1 MIHYIIQV
9 IAFQLFFLLIYDVFL
24 KKETFFNWNRAY
36 LLITAVLSILLPFVK
51 VAGFK
56 EAIPNDFVVS
66 LPHILSQTTNTI
78 FLEEVVISG
87 SNTSH
92 PFLWYFSLVLVIGS
106 VLAVAFFSMRLF
118 KIVTLIYQNPKQREG
133 AICFVRML
141 KSTLAFSF
149 FNYVFLG
156 ENIKETD
163 RQQIVKHELV
173 HVKQKHTWD
182 LLFFEMLRIVF
193 WFNPFVYMYQNRMAD
208 LHEFIADSQ
217 AVKYNKKQYY
227 ENLLSQIFD
236 TNQVSFINPFF
247 KQSLIKKRII
257 MLQKTK
263 SKQVQLIKYALLIPM
278 VLGMLVYSS
287 CSNETSNA
295 TEQNT
300 DVSNYGYTLELG
312 KNGLVEVPTDKHEA
326 YETFLK
332 NNPAYVSWAQ
342 INKENTEITYSVHSK
357 DEQVPLGLT
366 KVGVES
372 PDGKSYVMYI
382 SLPSSEATVSLL
394 TEKLNVIIEQIVLQ
408 DGLNAEGKVGIELL
422 LQMNGLSSNS
432 VNQDLISDVQ
442 DYSNASNKNVMH
454 QHISDLFQI
463 IQEQGNLSEEE
474 EIAMKDFFVFLSQE
488 DLDVSI
494 ANNMD
499 VPFAS
504 VDQVPV
510 FPGCETGIS
519 NEENK
524 LCMSKKL
531 NAFVATNF
539 NTELANSL
547 NLSGVVQIRTF
558 FKINELGKIVD
569 IKARAPRPELEVEVK
584 RVLNLIPDLI
594 PGEHQGKKVTVP
606 YYLPIKFKINE

>member
-36 LLITAVLSILLPFVK
+36 LLLTAVLSILLPFVK
-51 VAGFK
+51 VVGFK
-56 EAIPNDFVVS
+56 EAVPNDFVVS
-66 LPHILSQTTNTI
+66 LPYILSQTTNTI

-92 PFLWYFSLVLVIGS
+92 SFLWYFSLVLVIGS
-106 VLAVAFFSMRLF
+106 ALAVSFFSMRLF
-118 KIVTLIYQNPKQREG
+118 KIVKLIYQNPKQREG

-156 ENIKETD
+156 ENIKDTD

-217 AVKYNKKQYY
+217 AVKHNKKQYY
-227 ENLLSQIFD
+227 ENLLAQIFD

-287 CSNETSNA
+287 CSDETSNA

-300 DVSNYGYTLELG
+300 DVSKYGYTLELG
-312 KNGLVEVPTDKHEA
+312 KNGLVDVPADKHEA

-342 INKENTEITYSVHSK
+342 INKQNTEITYSVHSK

-382 SLPSSEATVSLL
+382 SLPSSKATVSLL
-394 TEKLNVIIEQIVLQ
+394 KEKLNVIIEQIVLQ
-408 DGLNAEGKVGIELL
+408 DGLNAEGKEGIELL
-422 LQMNGLSSNS
+422 LQMNGLSSKS

-442 DYSNASNKNVMH
+442 DYINASDKNVMH

-463 IQEQGNLSEEE
+463 IQEKGNLSEEE

-488 DLDVSI
+488 DLDVSS

-510 FPGCETGIS
+510 FPGCENGTS

-531 NAFVATNF
+531 NTFVAKNF
-539 NTELANSL
+539 NTELAKSL
-547 NLSGVVQIRTF
+547 NLTGVVQIRAF
-558 FKINELGKIVD
+558 FKINELGEIVN
-569 IKARAPRPELEVEVK
+569 IKARAPHPELEVEVK
-584 RVLNLIPDLI
+584 RVLNMLPDLI
-594 PGEHQGKKVTVP
+594 PGEHQGEKVTVP
-606 YYLPIKFKINE
+606 YYLPIKFKIND

>member
-36 LLITAVLSILLPFVK
+36 LLLTAVLSILLPFVK
-51 VAGFK
+51 VVGFK
-56 EAIPNDFVVS
+56 EAVPNDFVVS
-66 LPHILSQTTNTI
+66 LPYILSQTTNTI

-92 PFLWYFSLVLVIGS
+92 SFLWYFSLVLVIGS
-106 VLAVAFFSMRLF
+106 ALAVSFFSMRLF
-118 KIVTLIYQNPKQREG
+118 KIVKLIYQNPKQREG

-141 KSTLAFSF
+141 KSALAFSF

-156 ENIKETD
+156 ENIKDTD

-217 AVKYNKKQYY
+217 AVKHNKKQYY
-227 ENLLSQIFD
+227 ENLLAQIFD

-287 CSNETSNA
+287 CSEEA
-295 TEQNT
+295 TQPKVVEVVEQELSIQDQIDMLKNSIEAKGDLSESEKEALRVLIVKSFQNDGANPNT
-300 DVSNYGYTLELG
+300 DII
-312 KNGLVEVPTDKHEA
+312 EV
-326 YETFLK
+326 
-332 NNPAYVSWAQ
+332 
-342 INKENTEITYSVHSK
+342 TEITSYK
-357 DEQVPLGLT
+357 D
-366 KVGVES
+366 
-372 PDGKSYVMYI
+372 
-382 SLPSSEATVSLL
+382 SSE
-394 TEKLNVIIEQIVLQ
+394 
-408 DGLNAEGKVGIELL
+408 
-422 LQMNGLSSNS
+422 
-432 VNQDLISDVQ
+432 
-442 DYSNASNKNVMH
+442 
-454 QHISDLFQI
+454 
-463 IQEQGNLSEEE
+463 
-474 EIAMKDFFVFLSQE
+474 
-488 DLDVSI
+488 
-494 ANNMD
+494 
-499 VPFAS
+499 VPFT
-504 VDQVPV
+504 VIDQVPV
-510 FPGCETGIS
+510 FPGCENGTS

-524 LCMSKKL
+524 LCMSNKL
-531 NAFVATNF
+531 NTFVAKNF
-539 NTELANSL
+539 NTELAKGL
-547 NLSGVVQIRTF
+547 NLTGVVQIRAF
-558 FKINELGKIVD
+558 FKINELGEIVN
-569 IKARAPRPELEVEVK
+569 IKARAPHPELEVEVK
-584 RVLNLIPDLI
+584 RVLNMLPDLI

-606 YYLPIKFKINE
+606 YYLPIKFKIND